1 MTINQAISK
10 LEQLKNDLPSLVSRS
25 IADNEDEIWQMNLSN
40 IRNGINNEG
49 KELINSNNRFSGYY
63 KPFTESLAK
72 SYLFLQRRESP
83 IRPKI
88 AGQIYNFTWGG
99 LFANRGKIRVVDG
112 KLMFYNYGMDTTP
125 QKSDFFDGYGNKL
138 LGLPNSDMNFVF
150 EMINNEI
157 WTYLKSKG
165 L

>member
-10 LEQLKNDLPSLVSRS
+10 LERLKNDLPSLVSRS
-25 IADNEDEIWQMNLSN
+25 IADNEEEIWSMNLEN
-40 IRNGINNEG
+40 IQGGLNNDG
-49 KELINSNNRFSGYY
+49 KTLVNTDFGGVYTE
-63 KPFTESLAK
+63 KTES
-72 SYLFLQRRESP
+72 
-83 IRPKI
+83 I
-88 AGQIYNFTWGG
+88 ANKERKLTGGRTPIYNKLAGVRYSFGWSGTF
-99 LFANRGKIRVVDG
+99 LKSQNIKVEDG
-112 KLMFYNYGMDTTP
+112 KLYIKNYGMDDTP
-125 QKSDFFDGYGNKL
+125 NKLAFFDGYKGKL